1 MIQHTW
7 RAGPFSSDV
16 PRDLTFAPPSWAR
29 AGKIRVS
36 GSARPRRR
44 TPPALGFRASAH
56 WLGRWRC
63 CSAPLYFAAR
73 HFGSATCIGNP
84 PDPS

>member
-1 MIQHTW
+1 VIQHTW

-29 AGKIRVS
+29 AGK
-36 GSARPRRR
+36 SASLGTGAAASI
-44 TPPALGFRASAH
+44 TPLALGFLAPASFS
-56 WLGRWRC
+56 GRRRC
-63 CSAPLYFAAR
+63 WSAPLFYAAR